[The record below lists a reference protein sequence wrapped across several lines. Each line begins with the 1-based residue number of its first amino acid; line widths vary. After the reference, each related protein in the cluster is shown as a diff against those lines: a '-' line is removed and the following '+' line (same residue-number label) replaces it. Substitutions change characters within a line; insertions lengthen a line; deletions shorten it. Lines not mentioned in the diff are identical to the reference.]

1 MLCNN
6 NSQSSFSKEGN
17 CNDAGMLRRSGL
29 LQQYEEHSN
38 TADGQPLCICGDPAY
53 PQRQHLQCPYKHNNM
68 TEDEESFNKV
78 MSKARVSVEW
88 VFGEIASYFAFVDF
102 TENQKISLSKVG
114 TMYKV
119 YVILT
124 NARTCLYGSA
134 TNDAFKLNLPSL
146 EEYFQQ
152 IQQR

>member
-1 MLCNN
+1 
-6 NSQSSFSKEGN
+6 
-17 CNDAGMLRRSGL
+17 MLRKSGL
-29 LQQYEEHSN
+29 LQQLEEHSN
-38 TADGQPLCICGDPAY
+38 TADGQPLCIYGDPAY

-68 TEDEESFNKV
+68 TEDEEAFNTA

-102 TENQKISLSKVG
+102 KKNQKIALSKVG

-119 YVILT
+119 CAILR
-124 NARTCLYGSA
+124 NARTCLYGSS
-134 TNDAFKLNLPSL
+134 TSEAFKLSPPSL

-152 IQQR
+152 V